1 MPTRIDEIFAALAD
15 IPVVFNGAVVDTY
28 NIDELPESIYD
39 DDTPCRLLIPLG
51 TRAEARS
58 ITPVVVSGKVASI
71 SWRITDLFLMK
82 VAGKTEGLAT
92 EAPKLLAYMKAHFDA
107 VQEANFRLT
116 RHALVENI
124 TYEPT
129 ITPFPAD
136 GDVVFFAVEVSV
148 FPKEIA
154 S

>member
-1 MPTRIDEIFAALAD
+1 MATRIDEIFAALAAID
-15 IPVVFNGAVVDTY
+15 VTFDAQVVTTY
-28 NIDELPESIYD
+28 NVDALPESVD
-39 DDTPCRLLIPLG
+39 NRHTPCRLLLPLG

-71 SWRITDLFLMK
+71 QWRITDLFLMK
-82 VAGKTEGLAT
+82 PTGLTGGIAV

-107 VQEANFRLT
+107 IQEANFRLT
-116 RHALVENI
+116 RHALIENL

-129 ITPFPAD
+129 ITPFPTA
-136 GDVVFFAVEVSV
+136 GKTEYFAVEVGV
-148 FPKEIA
+148 FPKETA